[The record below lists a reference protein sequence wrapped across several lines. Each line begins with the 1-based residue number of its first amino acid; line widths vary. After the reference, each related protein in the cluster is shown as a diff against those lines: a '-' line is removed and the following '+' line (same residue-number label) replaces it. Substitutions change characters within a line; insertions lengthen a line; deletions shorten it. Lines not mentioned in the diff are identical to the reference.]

1 MSAPRTVDVPPAE
14 HQTDAPLLAG
24 VLRVYKPHCR
34 YLRSATV
41 TTDGEVARGR
51 CEFLIPESCY
61 IDDTGHFNSV
71 EFNICYNQMF
81 YYLAAKAVK
90 ERLLPVFAGWTMDD
104 FWNRQ
109 LSDILIA
116 NYESAFRRPINGRET
131 FYGEIEIREVR
142 SIATPGRRPLLW
154 FETSCG
160 FRDDSGGRCTGK
172 IRIVITN
179 PPAN

>member
-1 MSAPRTVDVPPAE
+1 MSAPGSVGVPATEYRTD
-14 HQTDAPLLAG
+14 DPLLAG

-41 TTDGEVARGR
+41 TADGEVARGR

-90 ERLLPVFAGWTMDD
+90 ERLLRVFDDWTMDD
-104 FWNRQ
+104 FWARQ
-109 LSDILIA
+109 LSDILIV
-116 NYESAFRRPINGRET
+116 NYESAFRRPISGRDP
-131 FYGEIEIREVR
+131 FYGEIEILQPRR
-142 SIATPGRRPLLW
+142 FAAPGRPPLIW
-154 FETSCG
+154 FETTCA
-160 FRDDSGGRCTGK
+160 FRDDGGGRSTGK
-172 IRIVITN
+172 VRIAITN
-179 PPAN
+179 PPAS